1 MVSLWECESFKLIGA
16 LDGPLYCV
24 FVRHLKLHKRMLN
37 RKKPFEC
44 KECGKCFRRKG
55 TLQKHKRTHTGV
67 KPVECKVCGKCFKQ
81 KGHLSQHK
89 RTHTGEKPF
98 ECKECGKYFR
108 TKGSIRK
115 HIRSRVHLVAK
126 ERPVSTGNNMGRP
139 KKMSCW
145 ICQEELPSYG
155 LLLIH
160 YGNHMK

>member
-16 LDGPLYCV
+16 LDGHLYCV

-44 KECGKCFRRKG
+44 KECGKCFRREG

-67 KPVECKVCGKCFKQ
+67 KPVECKVCGKCFKR

-89 RTHTGEKPF
+89 RIHTGEKPY
-98 ECKECGKYFR
+98 ECEDCGKC
-108 TKGSIRK
+108 
-115 HIRSRVHLVAK
+115 
-126 ERPVSTGNNMGRP
+126 MGRP
-139 KKMSCW
+139 KIMSCW
-145 ICQEELPSYG
+145 ICQEELPTYG
-155 LLLIH
+155 LLLVH